1 MVNDHSKANEEL
13 KAIAK
18 EENVEWPGKK
28 EAGKWKSD
36 KGYMDAMVKD
46 QAEFEKEA
54 KNGSDPNVKNFAD
67 KTAKTV
73 REHLEMAKEIDA
85 KLK

>member
-28 EAGKWKSD
+28 
-36 KGYMDAMVKD
+36 
-46 QAEFEKEA
+46 
-54 KNGSDPNVKNFAD
+54 GSGQVEVGQGLHGCDGE
-67 KTAKTV
+67 
-73 REHLEMAKEIDA
+73 RS
-85 KLK
+85 